1 MMDSP
6 SIADLTYRGATS
18 TTVKVEANGC
28 RGVYFGKWEQ
38 PVAWAIASP
47 ALFDTLTSLLARKP
61 GD

>member
-38 PVAWAIASP
+38 PVAWP
-47 ALFDTLTSLLARKP
+47 
-61 GD
+61 